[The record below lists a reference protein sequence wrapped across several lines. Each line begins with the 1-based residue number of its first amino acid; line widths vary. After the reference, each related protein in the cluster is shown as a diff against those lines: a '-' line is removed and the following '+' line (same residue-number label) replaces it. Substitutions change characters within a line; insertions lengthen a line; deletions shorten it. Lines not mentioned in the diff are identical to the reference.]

1 MSPSFISKALSNTSI
16 TKLYTVLV
24 FYSLNSHSSIN
35 HHEGMHIY
43 KQGSANFSIKDQI
56 VNMSGLAAFLALSLL
71 LTSAAIMKSKDRK
84 YTNQG
89 DHVLIS
95 GS

>member
-1 MSPSFISKALSNTSI
+1 MNLH
-16 TKLYTVLV
+16 V
-24 FYSLNSHSSIN
+24 
-35 HHEGMHIY
+35 GMHIY
-43 KQGSANFSIKDQI
+43 IQGSANFSIKDHI

-71 LTSAAIMKSKDRK
+71 FASAAIRKSEDRM

-89 DHVLIS
+89 DRVLIS